1 MKSVNTETITPD
13 DAKEMLAKNP
23 NNRHINKA
31 YVKQLANDMGRR
43 VFQDNGAT
51 ICIDEEGNILDGQ
64 HRLLAIVE
72 SGVPL
77 KDAIVVR
84 GLKPESFA
92 TIDSG
97 RPRTNGDRL
106 SMMGIKN
113 SSSIAACA
121 RAFLLYKLGD
131 LAYGARIS
139 NVDVLEAAKEH
150 AELFRKAQTM
160 AHDMNKA
167 MRGQPAVYA
176 STLAM
181 CIQYDREQTE
191 EFVQGVIS
199 GADLKEGDARLA
211 FRKYM
216 IGLMASQQRIDRADV
231 GEALRQALNAWLASP
246 RKSVSTLRH
255 QKGVAHT
262 PLFFAPVQTRAK
274 TKATG
279 LMPLLEGDAKRAV
292 EEPPS
297 GKVAS

>member
-1 MKSVNTETITPD
+1 MKTVSIETVTPD
-13 DAKEMLAKNP
+13 DAKTMLANNL
-23 NNRHINKA
+23 NNRHVNKA
-31 YVKQLANDMGRR
+31 YVKLLASDMGRR

-51 ICIDEEGNILDGQ
+51 ICLDEEGNILDGQ

-72 SGVPL
+72 SGVTL
-77 KDAIVVR
+77 SDVIVVR

-106 SMMGIKN
+106 AMMGIKN

-131 LAYGARIS
+131 LAFGARVS
-139 NVDVLEAAKEH
+139 NVDVLETAKEH
-150 AELFRKAQTM
+150 AELFKKAQTM

-167 MRGQPAVYA
+167 VRGQPAVYA
-176 STLAM
+176 STLAL
-181 CIQYDREQTE
+181 CLQHDREQTE
-191 EFVQGVIS
+191 EFCHGVIS
-199 GADLKEGDARLA
+199 GANLKEGDPRLA

-216 IGLMASQQRIDRADV
+216 IGLMASQARIDRAEV
-231 GEALRQALNAWLASP
+231 GEALRQALNAWMSSP

-274 TKATG
+274 TKAAG
-279 LMPLLEGDAKRAV
+279 LMPLLEGSAKTAKEEDRA
-292 EEPPS
+292 
-297 GKVAS
+297 G

>member
-13 DAKEMLAKNP
+13 DAKKMLVKNP
-23 NNRHINKA
+23 NNRHINKG

-77 KDAIVVR
+77 KEAIVVR
-84 GLKPESFA
+84 GLKPEAFA

-106 SMMGIKN
+106 SLMGIKN

-121 RAFLLYKLGD
+121 RAFLLYQIGD
-131 LAYGARIS
+131 LSYSTRIS
-139 NVDVLEAAKEH
+139 NVDILDTAKEH

-160 AHDMNKA
+160 AHDINKA

-181 CIQYDREQTE
+181 CIQYDRAQTE
-191 EFVQGVIS
+191 DFVQGVIS
-199 GADLKEGDARLA
+199 GANLKEGDPRLA
-211 FRKYM
+211 LRKYM

-231 GEALRQALNAWLASP
+231 GEALRQTLNAWLDTP

-262 PLFFAPVQTRAK
+262 PLFFAPVQSRTK

-279 LMPLLEGDAKRAV
+279 LMPLLEGGSKIAK
-292 EEPPS
+292 EEAQT
-297 GKVAS
+297 G